1 MRRGRY
7 IEMILVTIAVVVMTA
22 VSTRVCAQEIAIE
35 DTLINEE
42 DVLVA
47 DTMVNNDPEW
57 YVAPVD
63 RAIIRAPKRAAAG
76 TCPID
81 SIQTYDENGNLAHV
95 SIYEYGDTT
104 RTITW
109 FVNLDGSRVGESKEE
124 SGTNGNIDFTASY
137 EWDYTTNNWKGTSKT
152 EDEYTAAGKKVRHT
166 TYVWING
173 AWMADA
179 QLTWTYDAAGREW
192 EYTTYIRNAGNNQ
205 LVITAQRIREWY
217 NASKTTLDIQYTAY
231 TNGNPSAG
239 KKTESTYDASG
250 NQLTKVY
257 YASYNGGTWVA
268 STGST
273 SEIWEYTSGKNTY
286 YEKHTGSNTGWVKNI
301 KKIWEFN
308 NAAGKQTFYEEYGV
322 NNGEWA
328 IVKREIAGYNEYN
341 NQTLVEN
348 YTFNKSTGL
357 KTGSKKE
364 EYTLKDNTTQ
374 QLVKLQYKWVA
385 ASTSWENNIKT
396 VKAYDGSKTIDNCVY
411 NWKNDEWVGVYTR
424 TKTTYSGNNPIDVI
438 EMSWSADSKDWVNT
452 NRTETE
458 YTGTNKTKE
467 TTSAWQNDAWQTTG
481 RTDYHWT
488 SGKNDTI
495 TKYTSDGVVW
505 TPVER
510 TINRFNAA
518 GTNIMT
524 HKATWTNNR
533 WTLKSMTR
541 KDIVDHVVNGQR
553 QTLTAEWNCG
563 SDSVWIGVKKDTA
576 LYLNSTMEKQLY
588 TASYKGWQ
596 NNDWKPVSMSKVY
609 YDEQERSIDE
619 QSFLWNNGWKGNIR
633 NEYRYDERGRRS
645 MIATYVG
652 WDNSTNYWKGSNKTE
667 YTFNTNGSTNFYII
681 YKWGGSDWVYE
692 YRNSFSYDGSENEI
706 EHIVEQ
712 YANNGWVNQTKN
724 EKEYKG
730 GTLVKNNEYT
740 WLNNTWTYKSR
751 NEQTYDEDAQA
762 KLRREILGTW
772 NSGGLISFED
782 NHYFYPCDPRYH
794 TIRFLDEDGTLLEA
808 KQVAEGEVPS
818 CDETPTKIADTQHEY
833 TFTNWSPEVV
843 AATGDATYTA
853 IYTATHRKY
862 MITWLNE
869 DGSQLS
875 QAPVA
880 YGEIPAYNGETPTKE
895 SSAEFSYVFSG
906 WTTEPVAVIGEA
918 TYTAAFTATKRSYAI
933 TWLNE
938 DGTQLS
944 QTTVLY
950 GEIPAYSG
958 ETPTKKSSAEFSYV
972 FSGWTTEP
980 IAVTG
985 EASYTASFTATKR
998 SYAITWLNEDG
1009 TQLSQ
1014 ATVLYGEIPAY
1025 NGETPTKESSAEFS
1039 YAFSGWTTEPV
1050 AVTGEATYTAAFTA
1064 TKRSYAIT
1072 WLMDDGSVI
1081 DQAEVEYGSTPAHAN
1096 INKESTAKYTYTFKG
1111 WSPEVSTVTGEAS
1124 YIAQF
1129 DSVINKYTVTFYFED
1144 GVTVIKSTEVAYGEM
1159 PSIDITPS
1167 RVAEEH
1173 YYYVFAGWSPEITE
1187 VTGDV
1192 NYTANFNKKP
1202 KEYEILFKDWNGAQL
1217 LKANVAYGTV
1227 PQYTGTPERRGNAHY
1242 SYTFTGW
1249 SPELAE
1255 VTGNATYT
1263 AVYKTVVNMYTV
1275 QFLDEDGTE
1284 LENQLVAY
1292 GVVPAYQ
1299 GEAPT
1304 KEDDEEYI
1312 YTFAGWS
1319 PRVTAVTSD
1328 AAYYATYTAHKKTEG
1343 FESITDHQSPITNK
1357 VMIDGRIYIIRGGHT
1372 YTTDGIMVE

>member
-42 DVLVA
+42 VLAA

-95 SIYEYGDTT
+95 SIYEYGDTI

-109 FVNLDGSRVGESKEE
+109 FVNLDGSRVGEAKEE

-268 STGST
+268 SSGST
-273 SEIWEYTSGKNTY
+273 NEIWEYAGSKNTY

-322 NNGEWA
+322 HNGEWA
-328 IVKREIAGYNEYN
+328 VVKREIAGYNEYN

-495 TKYTSDGVVW
+495 TKYTSDGVVL

-818 CDETPTKIADTQHEY
+818 YGETPTKIADTQHEY

-853 IYTATHRKY
+853 IYTATTRKY
-862 MITWLNE
+862 TITWLNE

-880 YGEIPAYNGETPTKE
+880 
-895 SSAEFSYVFSG
+895 
-906 WTTEPVAVIGEA
+906 
-918 TYTAAFTATKRSYAI
+918 
-933 TWLNE
+933 
-938 DGTQLS
+938 
-944 QTTVLY
+944 
-950 GEIPAYSG
+950 
-958 ETPTKKSSAEFSYV
+958 
-972 FSGWTTEP
+972 
-980 IAVTG
+980 
-985 EASYTASFTATKR
+985 
-998 SYAITWLNEDG
+998 
-1009 TQLSQ
+1009 
-1014 ATVLYGEIPAY
+1014 YGEIPAY